1 MRRRYYILVAM
12 ATIISLIG
20 SVIVFPSTGLA
31 EDVVY
36 TISGAGWGHGLGM
49 CQWGAQGRAL
59 SGQNYQ
65 QILAAYYQNTQLT
78 GYPVPTEI
86 RVLLFGGANLPQTYI
101 EGEGGAAFSFQN
113 NGVPIE
119 GATGVTG
126 RWMVAA
132 RGDGLAQL
140 RRPDGSIVADGLL
153 GPVIVTGAGENLI
166 VYNSAGVRYHAYKGS
181 IWIYPNSG
189 YLYLVNHVG
198 FDPDYLNGLGEM
210 PSSWNIEALKAQAVA
225 ARSYA
230 IACMRPSATYD
241 LYDSVSSQVYVGVDK
256 VNGPY
261 GANWASAVSQTTGQV
276 LIYGGKVIAAYY
288 HSSCGGHTENSENVW
303 SSALG
308 YIRGVSDINPA
319 TGRAYCDQPGNTIF
333 RWSVQKSK
341 SDLESRLGIPGITG
355 LTITGRG
362 VSPRVTQLVISKA
375 DGSTVTMKG
384 SDFRSRLGLNSTWI
398 DGINLPQIIQLSR
411 PVQPDVFLITIAT
424 NKRTAYSKQ
433 RGLARYGYQFS
444 RLSNGRL
451 QARTTNE
458 AVARNIVSVCVR
470 LKTKAYVTKITA
482 SGAYDVTSSFQPPKK
497 TKAKVTRSKKTT
509 KVSARTVKKV
519 VKSKA
524 RVRRVAVRKRR

>member
-1 MRRRYYILVAM
+1 MVAI
-12 ATIISLIG
+12 TIIISLIG
-20 SVIVFPSTGLA
+20 SMAVFPSTGLA

-36 TISGAGWGHGLGM
+36 TIIGAGWGHGLGM

-78 GYPVPTEI
+78 GYSVPAEI
-86 RVLLFGGANLPQTYI
+86 RVLLFGGSNLPQTYI
-101 EGEGGAAFSFQN
+101 EGDGGAAFSFQN
-113 NGVPIE
+113 NGTPIE
-119 GATGVTG
+119 GATGVAG
-126 RWMVAA
+126 RWLVAA
-132 RGDGLAQL
+132 RGDGLLQL
-140 RRPDGSIVADGLL
+140 RRPDGSIVADGLP
-153 GPVIVTGAGENLI
+153 GPVIATGASTSLT
-166 VYNSAGVRYHAYKGS
+166 VYNSAGVKYHSYKGS
-181 IWIYPNSG
+181 IRVYPNGSS
-189 YLYLVNHVG
+189 LYLVNHVA

-230 IACMRPSATYD
+230 IACIRPTGTYD
-241 LYDSVSSQVYVGVDK
+241 LYDSVLSQVYVGLDK

-261 GANWASAVSQTTGQV
+261 GWNWASAVSQTAGQV
-276 LIYGGKVIAAYY
+276 LTYGGRVITAYY

-308 YIRGVSDINPA
+308 YIRGVSDINPS
-319 TGRAYCDQPGNTIF
+319 TGRAYCDQPGNTRF
-333 RWSVQKSK
+333 RWSVQVSK

-362 VSPRVTQLVISKA
+362 VSPRVTQLAISKA
-375 DGSTVTMKG
+375 DGSIVTMKG
-384 SDFRSRLGLNSTWI
+384 NDFRSKLGLNSTWI
-398 DGINLPQIIQLSR
+398 DSINLPQVVPLSR

-433 RGLARYGYQFS
+433 RSLARYGYQFS

-458 AVARNIVSVCVR
+458 NVARNIVSVCAR
-470 LKTKAYVTKITA
+470 LKTKAYVTRITA
-482 SGAYDVTSSFQPPKK
+482 SGAYDVTQYFQPPKK
-497 TKAKVTRSKKTT
+497 TSTKVTRSKKTT
-509 KVSARTVKKV
+509 SIRARTVKKKA

-524 RVRRVAVRKRR
+524 KIRRVSFRKRR